1 MATTD
6 LPDWYRRFFRIG
18 HLTKGII
25 YGIISGLVLATVFT
39 VGGQVEG
46 SRGVIGW
53 IEEQTFGRILLG
65 IVAVGI
71 FFYAA
76 WRFLKVFYD
85 RGGSSDDKKDV
96 VYRIAWFISGLL
108 YVSLG
113 VAAVRTLFQRGGGTS
128 GGGNRQELVQQI
140 MQQSWGPV
148 VVVLIGVAVAGVAIY
163 QFRKGIKRTFLK
175 QIGLEKASSTERTT
189 IKRLGT
195 AGLVARGVVFAI
207 IGYFL
212 IMAGITV
219 DPQKF
224 KGTADA
230 LQWLRDNPYGNILL
244 GLAGAGLL
252 AYAIYMIAKAKYP
265 PRSVA

>member
-1 MATTD
+1 MAATQ

-25 YGIISGLVLATVFT
+25 YGIIAGLVLATVFT

-53 IEEQTFGRILLG
+53 IEEQPFGRILLG
-65 IVAVGI
+65 ITTIGI
-71 FFYAA
+71 FCYAA
-76 WRFLKVFYD
+76 WRLLKSFYGK
-85 RGGSSDDKKDV
+85 GGSEDDKKDV
-96 VYRIAWFISGLL
+96 IYRIAWFISGLL

-113 VAAVRTLFQRGGGTS
+113 VAAVRTLLKSSGGTA
-128 GGGNRQELVQQI
+128 GGGNQQELIQSI
-140 MQQSWGPV
+140 MKQSWGPAAV
-148 VVVLIGVAVAGVAIY
+148 VVMGVIVVGVAIY
-163 QFRKGIKRTFLK
+163 QFRKGIKRTFMD
-175 QIGLEKASSTERTT
+175 QIGLEKASHTERKT

-195 AGLVARGVVFAI
+195 TGLVARGVVFAI
-207 IGYFL
+207 IAYFL

-219 DPQKF
+219 DPDKF

-230 LQWLRDNPYGNILL
+230 LKWLREHTYGTILL

-252 AYAIYMIAKAKYP
+252 AYAIFMVAKAKYP
-265 PRSVA
+265 PSQVE